1 MATVDS
7 VAAPYRPV
15 IDGSMR
21 VDGDVGV
28 GT

>member
-7 VAAPYRPV
+7 AVAPYRPV

-21 VDGDVGV
+21 VDGEVGV
-28 GT
+28 RT